1 MIRRVSIFGKVKH
14 CILWVYKKHE
24 AEVVVVVGGGYAGV
38 DLVLNAMEDLG
49 GVKSSAT
56 TFLVYWGKTIIEG
69 AD

>member
-1 MIRRVSIFGKVKH
+1 M
-14 CILWVYKKHE
+14 YKKHE

-56 TFLVYWGKTIIEG
+56 TFLVYRGKTFIEG